1 MKPIVATCLV
11 GLLASSAMVSSVRAE
26 NGVGEPALP
35 CNSWCR
41 VWLGLDK
48 QPAAA
53 PAPVEPP
60 TPIISTELPPPP
72 SITAPPQRIAKAH
85 GAPLKPRLHV
95 GDRSPLRDR
104 HTPMKAGADVET
116 TVKTTD
122 TVAGE
127 PLTPIPPVRKHIA
140 RMLAR
145 PVKPVVRQAF
155 GPPMPPVDTRVAA
168 VEPPR
173 PLGLTGVV
181 VHAAPSNPPSAFA
194 VAPKAAPVPD
204 RALAVVSL
212 ESVPAVRSA
221 PLIPAAPAQ
230 DPAPIGPASIEQTR
244 ASTHRPVNPPLSVL
258 ATPAASAAVPIET
271 PIEPSSAVS
280 DKAVLEAQTSPP
292 AAPPVGDPAIE
303 PQQPVVTALAQPD
316 AMVGAAAA
324 PSKPSATGDTGG
336 SASGPV
342 IRTAM
347 PLPDRA
353 MLHDQAPVR
362 TVSLGERVDPLPTAS
377 IAQPA
382 LPTVVPPI
390 DLSRQGQ
397 TPMLQGDTAVVPLD

>member
-1 MKPIVATCLV
+1 
-11 GLLASSAMVSSVRAE
+11 MVSSVRAE

-48 QPAAA
+48 EPAAA

-85 GAPLKPRLHV
+85 GAPLKSRLHV
-95 GDRSPLRDR
+95 GDGSPLRDR
-104 HTPMKAGADVET
+104 HAPMKAGADVET
-116 TVKTTD
+116 TVKSTD
-122 TVAGE
+122 TVAAE

-140 RMLAR
+140 RILAR
-145 PVKPVVRQAF
+145 PVKPVVRQAL
-155 GPPMPPVDTRVAA
+155 GPPMPPVDKRAAA
-168 VEPPR
+168 VEATR
-173 PLGLTGVV
+173 PFGLTGVV
-181 VHAAPSNPPSAFA
+181 VHAAPSNPPSAPI
-194 VAPKAAPVPD
+194 VALKAAPVPE

-212 ESVPAVRSA
+212 ESVPAVTSA

-230 DPAPIGPASIEQTR
+230 DPAPIAAASMEQTR
-244 ASTHRPVNPPLSVL
+244 ASTHRPVNPLLSLL

-271 PIEPSSAVS
+271 PIDSSSAVS
-280 DKAVLEAQTSPP
+280 DKAMLEAQTPSPP

-316 AMVGAAAA
+316 AMVGVVAA
-324 PSKPSATGDTGG
+324 PSQPIATGDTGG

-342 IRTAM
+342 IGTAM

-390 DLSRQGQ
+390 DPSRQGQ
-397 TPMLQGDTAVVPLD
+397 PPMLQGDTAVVPLD